1 MARRKHSIKD
11 KAGNTLS
18 HTNKNQSLLL
28 KRDGTVGSI
37 ADKATLDSTDTSES
51 IILSG
56 DKGNLRSGELTEHN
70 IAVLNTVKADVNH
83 THSEHYTKTQM
94 DSTVSGINSN
104 ASSEAA
110 TRAAG
115 DSTLQGQV
123 TTIDSRSSTNTS
135 NIATNTADIATINAK
150 PNYAPMTNGPT
161 APTSPNVGDQWW
173 DTVYHT
179 LMIFIDDG
187 DSTQWMDITTDI
199 GDTMTLAEAETRYVK
214 RAGDTMSGHL
224 QPATD
229 NVHDLG
235 SPTKRWKDVYIGPG
249 SLYID
254 GQKVIESVANTIT
267 ITADADQN
275 LSIATKGT
283 GDLEIQTSIGSI
295 QMKSDVL
302 MTVGKG
308 FNTANGSPVPF
319 HSGLDLK
326 GETMQNLGD
335 PVNATDASNKGHVDG
350 LMATEVTARTTAI
363 SAEASARSTAISAE
377 ASTRASAI
385 TSLQSDMSTNNTD
398 IANLTTAM
406 STDTERLASVTALT
420 TAFTA
425 ADTSLDGT
433 LTAAIAGK
441 ANSDLSNVATLPSG
455 VVTQLKGDTGNTGSQ
470 GPIGN
475 TGAAGSQGPIGNT
488 GAAGSNGATG
498 SQGPTGSNGSNGNQ
512 GATGATGASGNSVS
526 VTTATSG
533 TPSGGANG
541 DLFFVIV

>member
-94 DSTVSGINSN
+94 DSTISGIESN
-104 ASSEAA
+104 ASSEAS

-115 DSTLQGQV
+115 DSTLQTQV
-123 TTIDSRSSTNTS
+123 STLDGTSTTHTAS
-135 NIATNTADIATINAK
+135 IATNTAAIAAINAT
-150 PNYAPMTNGPT
+150 PTYAPMTTSPT

-173 DTVYHT
+173 DTVYNA
-179 LMIFIDDG
+179 LMIYIDDG

-199 GDTMTLAEAETRYVK
+199 GDTMTLAEAEARYVK

-235 SPTKRWKDVYIGPG
+235 SPTKRWRDVYIGPG

-267 ITADADQN
+267 ITADDNQN
-275 LSIATKGT
+275 LAIATKGT
-283 GDLEIQTSIGSI
+283 GDIEIQTSVGSI

-335 PVNATDASNKGHVDG
+335 PVNATDASNKGHADG
-350 LMATEVTARTTAI
+350 LMATEVTARTAAI

-406 STDTERLASVTALT
+406 STDSERLASVTALT

-455 VVTQLKGDTGNTGSQ
+455 VVTQLKGNTGNT
-470 GPIGN
+470 
-475 TGAAGSQGPIGNT
+475 GSQGPIGNT

-498 SQGPTGSNGSNGNQ
+498 SQGPIGNTGATGSQGPSGSNGSQ
-512 GATGATGASGNSVS
+512 GSTGASGNSVS